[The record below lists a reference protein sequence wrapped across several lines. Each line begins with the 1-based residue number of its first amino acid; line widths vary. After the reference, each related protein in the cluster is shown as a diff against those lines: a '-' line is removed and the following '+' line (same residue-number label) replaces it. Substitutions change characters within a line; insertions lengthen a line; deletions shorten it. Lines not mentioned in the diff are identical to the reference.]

1 MALVFDKNLKVI
13 TVEKPQ
19 RELTIQDLH
28 DEIRLFEEKNQNLEV
43 AQIVN
48 ASGKQDLGGGIQV
61 GITLELINDWR
72 LAFEART
79 DQEVEDEGFPPVVEG
94 GTVLC
99 FVRGGNLVATNIYNN
114 NPIFATQNT
123 QVTIAQ
129 SSSATIATPASD
141 YAALYLIESL
151 RGRHA
156 SIGSVWYWS
165 PAGGSD
171 SNNGTTPSTAVQ
183 TFAQVKTLINLD
195 GGAGRSDVVFALAT
209 DSDGITTTGEKITI
223 DIPSLKVRGPG
234 YNLQFVPSSGG
245 VAVTVSADNVEFSGF
260 YVTTFGAGPDNG
272 ITVTGDN
279 ALIKDV
285 WVKGATN
292 HGISVSGSART
303 TIDTCAIEDCAGNG
317 INIGETTSIAKVH
330 QCIIS
335 GNTGDGADLAGG
347 FTDITDNIFENN
359 LIFNNTGWGIDVGSG
374 VVRTGIRLHHTIAK
388 NTAGTIDKTGS
399 VDTFEDTSGT
409 ITGGDIT
416 AIAEATADTVWDE
429 LISAHT
435 GTGSTGKTLRDAKVK
450 ATLASLK

>member
-1 MALVFDKNLKVI
+1 MALVFDKALKVI

-28 DEIRLFEEKNQNLEV
+28 DDIRLFEEKNHNLEV

-48 ASGKQDLGGGIQV
+48 ASGKQDLGGGILV

-79 DQEVEDEGFPPVVEG
+79 DQEVEDEGFPPVAEG

-223 DIPSLKVRGPG
+223 DIASLKVRGPG
-234 YNLQFVPSSGG
+234 YNFQFDPGSTGD
-245 VAVTVSADNVEFSGF
+245 AITISADNVEFSGF
-260 YVTTFGAGPDNG
+260 YVTTETGGTDNG
-272 ITVTGDN
+272 IVVTGDN

-285 WVKGATN
+285 WVSGATSN
-292 HGISVSGSART
+292 GISVSSSART

-317 INIGETTSIAKVH
+317 ISIGETTSIAKVR

-335 GNTGDGADLAGG
+335 GNAGDGADLADG
-347 FTDITDNIFENN
+347 FTDIVDNIFENN

-388 NTAGTIDKTGS
+388 NTAGTIDKTDS

-435 GTGSTGKTLRDAKVK
+435 GTGSAGKTLKDTKVK

>member
-1 MALVFDKNLKVI
+1 MALVFDKASKVI

-79 DQEVEDEGFPPVVEG
+79 DQEVEDEGFPPVAEG
-94 GTVLC
+94 GAVLC

-114 NPIFATQNT
+114 NPIFSTQNT

-129 SSSATIATPASD
+129 SSSATIITPPAD
-141 YAALYLIESL
+141 YATLHMIESL
-151 RGRHA
+151 RGR
-156 SIGSVWYWS
+156 SVSVGNIWYWDPTS
-165 PAGGSD
+165 GVD
-171 SNNGTTPSTAVQ
+171 SNNGTTPATAVA
-183 TFAQVKTLINLD
+183 TFAQAQTLASTGTPDNII
-195 GGAGRSDVVFALAT
+195 FALA
-209 DSDGITTTGEKITI
+209 SAGGITTVTEKITI
-223 DIPSLKVRGPG
+223 STPNIKLRGPG
-234 YNLQFVPSSGG
+234 YTFKFDPNATGNT
-245 VAVTVSADNVEFSGF
+245 VTISANNVEFSGF
-260 YVTTFGAGPDNG
+260 YVTTETGGTDNG
-272 ITVTGDN
+272 IVVTGDN

-285 WVKGATN
+285 WVNGTTSN
-292 HGISVSGSART
+292 GIGISSSART
-303 TIDTCAIEDCAGNG
+303 TIDTCAIENCAGNG
-317 INIGETTSIAKVH
+317 INIGTTTSIAKVR

-374 VVRTGIRLHHTIAK
+374 VIRTGIRLHHTIAK
-388 NTAGTIDKTGS
+388 NTAGSIDTTGS
-399 VDTFEDTSGT
+399 VDTFQDTSGAV
-409 ITGGDIT
+409 TGGDID
-416 AIAEATADTVWDE
+416 AIVSGVWDE